1 MGAVRRAICGASTVV
16 LATLVVA
23 TPAVA
28 DRFPTGP
35 LEGGGGFVIQSC
47 GEPGSSAGWVSS
59 TTNAA
64 ALSTGIQCPPVAGN
78 GGTSLPDTLTQT
90 GLWVTDHLTDAGG
103 EPDTPEGA
111 HAELTFTANGGT
123 TISRIR
129 MWRLV
134 GKAWD
139 NNWEPYIGFPSQQ
152 PFDLCEIPG
161 SSHNC
166 LVGGDDWYPY
176 DEYGTVDRRSYVD
189 MTGLAAS
196 GLVIGL
202 RCRINAPNHWCDN
215 GASLTSAEAAI
226 YSVFFTMADPAPP
239 SVGTPAGA
247 GWTSTGW
254 AEGRLPFVLPSSDN
268 SGIFATRVYVDGVLA
283 ATTKRPCSFDR
294 PRPCTDEPGTEVWL
308 ATDQLAD
315 GAHTVKLAAVDA
327 GGNETRVSRPE
338 PLLTDNHPPHAPVGL
353 VSSTGPSNE
362 AGRFD
367 VRWALPVD
375 HGTPIVGAR
384 YQLCQGG
391 TCTLPTP
398 TTTPTSL
405 DGVRLSSATAT
416 GTLRVWLEDGAG
428 HSDPAHAAELSL
440 ARATPAPP
448 GPGPGPGP
456 LPGAD
461 TPKPPATVKHKVT
474 VRTRIK
480 RTGTRLR
487 LTGSMT
493 KRASGRLRVRLTA
506 HGARALTRRVTIRRG
521 RFSTTLRL
529 TRALARAARVRLTV
543 TYAGDPDTTAG
554 TARRTLHRPRAH
566 KR

>member
-1 MGAVRRAICGASTVV
+1 MGAVRRTICGAGTAV
-16 LATLVVA
+16 LAMLAVA
-23 TPAVA
+23 TPAAA
-28 DRFPTGP
+28 DLFPTGP
-35 LEGGGGFVIQSC
+35 LDGGGGFVIQSC
-47 GEPGSSAGWVSS
+47 GESGSSVGWASS
-59 TTNAA
+59 TTNGA

-90 GLWVTDHLTDAGG
+90 GLWVTDHLTNAGG

-123 TISRIR
+123 AISRIR

-139 NNWEPYIGFPSQQ
+139 NNWEPYIGLLGQL
-152 PFDLCEIPG
+152 PFDVCEMPG
-161 SSHNC
+161 PGIGC
-166 LVGGDDWYPY
+166 LVGADDWHPNY
-176 DEYGTVDRRSYVD
+176 EYGTVLNAAYRDLTD
-189 MTGLAAS
+189 LAAS

-202 RCRINAPNHWCDN
+202 RCRPNTPNHLCDN
-215 GASLTSAEAAI
+215 GASLRTAEAAI
-226 YSVFFTMADPAPP
+226 YSIFFTMADPSPP
-239 SVGTPAGA
+239 SVGTPRGA

-254 AEGRLPFVLPSSDN
+254 AEGRLPFVLPSGDN

-283 ATTKRPCSFDR
+283 ATTRRPCSFDR
-294 PRPCTDEPGTEVWL
+294 PQPCTDEPGTEVWL

-315 GAHTVKLAAVDA
+315 GAHTVKVAAVDA
-327 GGNETRVSRPE
+327 AGNETRVSRTE
-338 PLLTDNHPPHAPVGL
+338 PLLTDNHAPAPPVGL
-353 VSSTGPSNE
+353 ASSTGSSNA
-362 AGRFD
+362 AGPFD
-367 VRWALPVD
+367 VHWSLPAD

-391 TCTLPTP
+391 DCTLPTP

-416 GTLRVWLEDGAG
+416 ATLRVWLEDAAG
-428 HSDPAHAAELSL
+428 HSDPTGAAVLSL
-440 ARATPAPP
+440 TRAAPAP
-448 GPGPGPGP
+448 PGPGP

-461 TPKPPATVKHKVT
+461 TPKPPATVKHTVS

-487 LTGSMT
+487 LTGTLT

-506 HGARALTRRVTIRRG
+506 HGARALTRRVTIRNG
-521 RFSTTLRL
+521 RFSTSLHL
-529 TRALARAARVRLTV
+529 SRALARAVRVRLTV
-543 TYAGDPDTTAG
+543 TYAGDADTAAATV
-554 TARRTLHRPRAH
+554 RRTLRRPRAH

>member
-1 MGAVRRAICGASTVV
+1 MPHT
-16 LATLVVA
+16 
-23 TPAVA
+23 
-28 DRFPTGP
+28 
-35 LEGGGGFVIQSC
+35 
-47 GEPGSSAGWVSS
+47 
-59 TTNAA
+59 
-64 ALSTGIQCPPVAGN
+64 
-78 GGTSLPDTLTQT
+78 
-90 GLWVTDHLTDAGG
+90 
-103 EPDTPEGA
+103 
-111 HAELTFTANGGT
+111 GT
-123 TISRIR
+123 TITRIR

-134 GKAWD
+134 GKGWD
-139 NNWEPYIGFPSQQ
+139 NNWEPYIGFPGQQ
-152 PFDLCEIPG
+152 PFDVCEIAGPAIA
-161 SSHNC
+161 C
-166 LVGGDDWYPY
+166 LVGGDDWYAD

-202 RCRINAPNHWCDN
+202 RCRPNAPNHWCDN
-215 GASLTSAEAAI
+215 GASLRTAEAAI
-226 YSVFFTMADPAPP
+226 YSIFFTMADPSPP

-315 GAHTVKLAAVDA
+315 GAHSVKVAAVDA
-327 GGNETRVSRPE
+327 AGNETRVSRPE
-338 PLLTDNHPPHAPVGL
+338 PLLTDNHAPAAPVGL
-353 VSSTGPSNE
+353 AAPTGPSNE
-362 AGRFD
+362 AGQFD
-367 VRWALPVD
+367 VRWSLPAD

-384 YQLCQGG
+384 YQLCQAGS
-391 TCTLPTP
+391 CSLPTP

-405 DGVRLSSATAT
+405 DGLRLSSATTT
-416 GTLRVWLEDGAG
+416 GTLRVWLEDAAG
-428 HSDPAHAAELSL
+428 HSDPGGAAALSL
-440 ARATPAPP
+440 ARAAPAP
-448 GPGPGPGP
+448 PGPGP

-461 TPKPPATVKHKVT
+461 TPKPPATVKHKVI

-480 RTGTRLR
+480 RTGMRLR
-487 LTGSMT
+487 LTGTLT

-506 HGARALTRRVTIRRG
+506 HGARALTRRVTIRNG

-529 TRALARAARVRLTV
+529 SRALARAARVRLTV
-543 TYAGDPDTTAG
+543 TYAGDADTAAAT
-554 TARRTLHRPRAH
+554 TRRTLHRRHAH